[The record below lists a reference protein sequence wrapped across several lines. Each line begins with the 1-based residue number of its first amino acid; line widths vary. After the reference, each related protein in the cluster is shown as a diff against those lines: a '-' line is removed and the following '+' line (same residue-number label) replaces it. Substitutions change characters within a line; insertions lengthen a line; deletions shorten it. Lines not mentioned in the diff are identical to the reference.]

1 MSGGSPVDELTVSF
15 SGLTIKVS
23 KTVEPQGFAGSSDT
37 SSLSSFSLVE
47 DTPCPGAL
55 AGLRSQ
61 ATEPAQEVGQASERS
76 SSGGLSW
83 KAAILAATDP
93 AEFELLD
100 LSSVRHLHSRIRAAG
115 QWSPVARLGRA
126 LRLGVILQQSRLRG
140 DPLPTSLDQTSPCQT
155 RCT

>member
-55 AGLRSQ
+55 AGLRTQ
-61 ATEPAQEVGQASERS
+61 ATEPTREVGQASSLVEGS

-83 KAAILAATDP
+83 KAAVLAATNP

-100 LSSVRHLHSRIRAAG
+100 LSSVRHLQNRIRAA
-115 QWSPVARLGRA
+115 SPVALGA
-126 LRLGVILQQSRLRG
+126 SSQAWYHCS
-140 DPLPTSLDQTSPCQT
+140 
-155 RCT
+155 